1 MPDRSDTAIDFYA
14 SAFCKEVLD
23 AAHPPRFS
31 KERITY
37 GHDLYGSF
45 RSHVWPANTNDEIAD
60 GRRLAG
66 ARRLPLARLDGG
78 ARRYGRLLD
87 NVLRPFGRR
96 ESKSHYLATY
106 PDDRP
111 VASTVLDFDRH
122 PPKGRREPLPVES
135 DRWLAIDEG
144 FWRKVEA
151 FHRLAAALDL
161 GVLWAT
167 SPGRWLVDGHNL
179 PCRMFG
185 LYAVVRHE
193 PRTPS
198 ELRPMLKAMKG
209 RIGLAVEAS
218 WDARHRNI
226 RIPGQAFMDPC
237 RVDPS
242 RRTIVPI
249 RDPDART
256 ERERNMAR
264 LAAGRGGVRAAEA
277 RGRGA
282 AAGGGVRT
290 RRRRAHGE
298 PGRGGRPAWAGRD
311 PGRRRRRR
319 WAHCGL
325 GRGRW
330 LRWARCEPD
339 PRRRPGRKTRKWF
352 RAKGPSGIR

>member
-23 AAHPPRFS
+23 AAHPLRFS

-45 RSHVWPANTNDEIAD
+45 RSHVRPANTNDEIAD

-167 SPGRWLVDGHNL
+167 SPGRWLVDGHGL

-218 WDARHRNI
+218 WDSRNRNV

-277 RGRGA
+277 RGRGEA
-282 AAGGGVRT
+282 ASRRGRAAAQCPSKGGTAAGGGGRRARDEPDRVPGNACGGFARRRT
-290 RRRRAHGE
+290 RARDEPYSRSRRQE
-298 PGRGGRPAWAGRD
+298 
-311 PGRRRRRR
+311 
-319 WAHCGL
+319 
-325 GRGRW
+325 
-330 LRWARCEPD
+330 
-339 PRRRPGRKTRKWF
+339 TRKWF
-352 RAKGPSGIR
+352 RARFPNGFR